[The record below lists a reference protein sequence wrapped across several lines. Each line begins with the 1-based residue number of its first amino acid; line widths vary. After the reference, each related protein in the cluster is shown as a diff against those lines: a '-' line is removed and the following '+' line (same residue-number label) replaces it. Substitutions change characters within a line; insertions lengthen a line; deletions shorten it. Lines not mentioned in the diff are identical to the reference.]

1 MVGVL
6 IDQEYIARFKYIP
19 DLANFVHCDVLD
31 GRFAWLDTDVGVEED
46 KARLTHSAEKG
57 DDCTDILFATLM
69 LERLGEYVDR
79 PAVVEQLIYA
89 LKVGKMGPYPI
100 WNRQCA
106 IRFSEGWVRLI

>member
-6 IDQEYIARFKYIP
+6 IDKEYVARFKSIP
-19 DLANFVHCDVLD
+19 NLANFVHCDVLD
-31 GRFAWLDTDVGVEED
+31 GCFAWPDTDVGVEED
-46 KARLTHSAEKG
+46 KARLTHPAEEG
-57 DDCTDILFATLM
+57 DDCADILFATQM
-69 LERLGEYVDR
+69 LERLREYVDR

-106 IRFSEGWVRLI
+106 IRLSEGWVRLI